1 MCKAKKY
8 CVNIIV
14 ISQHLFPIQT
24 PRAHRTTELIKEL
37 SIRGHSVTLFAV
49 LGSYDYSSFSKKYD
63 IKIKPISIY
72 YQSKTYNSDGLKKRH
87 MIDKILGRLLGKIFE
102 FPNIEFKN
110 RIPEIFKDVNK
121 FDMLI
126 SISDPHHIHWGCAK
140 AKIKYPQNFPKTW
153 IADCGDP
160 FMENGKTKDHY
171 RYYSKYEKE
180 FCSLCEYITVPVKQA
195 KLAYYKDFHHKI
207 KVIPQGFKF
216 KLNHKVSKPSN
227 DVVTFLFAGTFV
239 PRIRNPQFF
248 FEYLCSIPIQFKFYI
263 FTPYTNLIDKYID
276 PLKDKIV
283 VRDFIPRNDLM
294 SFINKMDFV
303 INFENSN
310 AESQLPSKLI
320 DYAISKKPILSV
332 NCDSKDFQKT
342 DEFLN
347 RNYSKQLIIKNVEK
361 YHIENVVDQFLSLCQ
376 L

>member
-1 MCKAKKY
+1 MC
-8 CVNIIV
+8 
-14 ISQHLFPIQT
+14 
-24 PRAHRTTELIKEL
+24 
-37 SIRGHSVTLFAV
+37 
-49 LGSYDYSSFSKKYD
+49 D
-63 IKIKPISIY
+63 
-72 YQSKTYNSDGLKKRH
+72 
-87 MIDKILGRLLGKIFE
+87 
-102 FPNIEFKN
+102 
-110 RIPEIFKDVNK
+110 
-121 FDMLI
+121 
-126 SISDPHHIHWGCAK
+126 
-140 AKIKYPQNFPKTW
+140 
-153 IADCGDP
+153 
-160 FMENGKTKDHY
+160 
-171 RYYSKYEKE
+171 
-180 FCSLCEYITVPVKQA
+180 YITVPVKQA

-216 KLNHKVSKPSN
+216 KPNNKASNPSN

>member
-1 MCKAKKY
+1 M
-8 CVNIIV
+8 
-14 ISQHLFPIQT
+14 QT
-24 PRAHRTTELIKEL
+24 PRAHRTTELIKEF
-37 SIRGHSVTLFAV
+37 SRRGHNVTVFSV
-49 LGSYDYSSFSKKYD
+49 LGNYNYSSFLKEFNID
-63 IKIKPISIY
+63 LHPIKLN
-72 YQSKTYNSDGLKKRH
+72 YQIRPFNSDGFQKRNI
-87 MIDKILGRLLGKIFE
+87 IDKVLGKLLGKLFE
-102 FPNIEFKN
+102 FPEIEFMMQVQ
-110 RIPEIFKDVNK
+110 EIFRKKKNYDL
-121 FDMLI
+121 LI
-126 SISDPHHIHWGCAK
+126 SIADPHHIHWGCAK
-140 AKIKYPQNFPKTW
+140 AKKRYPEKFPKVW

-180 FCSLCEYITVPVKQA
+180 FCSLCDYITVPVKQA

-207 KVIPQGFKF
+207 KVVPQGFKF
-216 KLNHKVSKPSN
+216 KPNHKASNPSN

-239 PRIRNPQFF
+239 PRIRNPQLF
-248 FEYLCSIPIQFKFYI
+248 FEHLCSTPIQFKFYI

-276 PLKDKIV
+276 SLKDKIE

-347 RNYSKQLIIKNVEK
+347 RNYSKQLTIKNVEK